1 MRITP
6 RRLLVALLLS
16 SPLSA
21 AAQYEVTVDLWMVH
35 HQGDL
40 GTNEVFLTDA
50 RPSQIIDR
58 GKGVRSLPIYQISE
72 KSPLSQVTKYYV
84 DVDCAKNRVRVK
96 NGTQF
101 AGVGAIE
108 YPVKVSSA
116 WQKSPETWLAQSRDY
131 LCKPAEREA
140 RKMQH
145 WGLTDGLKVVQRG
158 RDYFTSIKR
167 EQSIQKILQIIDQA
181 FDSMP
186 QTPNGDSK
194 ELVP

>member
-21 AAQYEVTVDLWMVH
+21 AAQNAIMLDIWMVH

-40 GTNEVFLTDA
+40 GTNEVFLVDA
-50 RPSQIIDR
+50 RPDQILNR
-58 GKGVRSLPIYQISE
+58 GKGVRSLALYRLYEDSALRDMTTYDVE
-72 KSPLSQVTKYYV
+72 
-84 DVDCAKNRVRVK
+84 VDCSKNRVRLK
-96 NGTQF
+96 AAHDFDQLSRIRT
-101 AGVGAIE
+101 
-108 YPVKVSSA
+108 PLKVSSA
-116 WQKSPETWLAQSRDY
+116 WQKSPEAWLVQSRDF

-140 RKMQH
+140 RKMDH
-145 WGLTDGLKVVQRG
+145 WGVTDGLTLIERG
-158 RDYFTSIKR
+158 ESYFRSLKR